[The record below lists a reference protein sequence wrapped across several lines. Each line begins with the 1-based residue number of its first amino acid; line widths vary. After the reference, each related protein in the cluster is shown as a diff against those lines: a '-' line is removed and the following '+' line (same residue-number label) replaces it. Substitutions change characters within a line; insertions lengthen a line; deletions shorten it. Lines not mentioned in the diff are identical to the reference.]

1 MSQRLRVP
9 YFSPK
14 FDRNT
19 GLLKIA
25 KHVNANPKT
34 LIGFAGEIKEVNM
47 NIEQFIQANSEC
59 LFSLFKLMIL

>member
-1 MSQRLRVP
+1 MSQRLRVL

-19 GLLKIA
+19 RLLKIA
-25 KHVNANPKT
+25 KHVNANPNT

-59 LFSLFKLMIL
+59 MFSLFKLMIF